1 MNKPKSGA
9 RFFMKES
16 IEDLSTQV
24 VLDKEISHHV
34 VRVLRCSIGDSIDLI
49 ATDGATYRAEL
60 TSDKLP
66 ECHAQILEKITVDTE
81 SPFHISLLQA
91 LVSNEKLDLI
101 VQKVTELGV
110 QEVAVFRAE
119 RSQVRLNSDR
129 LSAKLQRWEK
139 ISQSACEQSG
149 RVILPK
155 ITVYD
160 DLTDLLKSR
169 ETHNA
174 NKLRMVLTPTGKHT
188 IKAQTGELSGAE
200 ILVGPEGGFTNDEII
215 LAKNAGFLDT
225 ALGPRT
231 LRAETAGIISASI
244 VQALWG
250 DL

>member
-1 MNKPKSGA
+1 VNKPKSGA
-9 RFFMKES
+9 RFFMKKS
-16 IEDLSTQV
+16 IEDLSTQIL
-24 VLDKEISHHV
+24 LDKGISHHV

-66 ECHAQILEKITVDTE
+66 ECRAQILDKITVDTE

-101 VQKVTELGV
+101 VQKVIELGV
-110 QEVAVFRAE
+110 QEIAVFRSE

-129 LSAKLQRWEK
+129 LSTKLQRWEK

-149 RVILPK
+149 RVTLPK

-160 DLTDLLKSR
+160 DLADLLKSR

-188 IKAQTGELSGAE
+188 IKAHTGELTGAE

-215 LAKNAGFLDT
+215 LTKNAGFLDT

-231 LRAETAGIISASI
+231 LRAETAGIVSTSI